1 MQLVLWKQPVMLQE
15 LRRQEQAADHHLA
28 RRLALLWQCGEGT
41 PVIMEHSE
49 ISGPPH
55 H

>member
-1 MQLVLWKQPVMLQE
+1 MQPVLWQQPVMLQE
-15 LRRQEQAADHHLA
+15 LRRQEQAADQHSA

-41 PVIMEHSE
+41 HVKVDHSE
-49 ISGPPH
+49 IPGPH